1 MKSNELMGQFIEKMQ
16 KQNADKKEIVSDY
29 TYISWLEKFTLLH
42 GRFADDSWLYKPDEL
57 SKEDNANVNKLQLF
71 FEALSDYCH
80 KYYIDIAY
88 NKDFEVERINIKH
101 NGVGYQLGL
110 VVGQGAYMYVERK
123 EVEDNAIDFCDIV
136 NDAIPED
143 FEVKKALLKRFE
155 KIVAEMKKIG
165 VPDSVILEMV
175 NK

>member
-1 MKSNELMGQFIEKMQ
+1 MKSNELMNQFIQKMQ
-16 KQNADKKEIVSDY
+16 KVNADKKEIVSDY
-29 TYISWLEKFTLLH
+29 TYISWLEKFTLQH
-42 GRFADDSWLYKPDEL
+42 ESFSDDSWLYKPEEI
-57 SKEDNANVNKLQLF
+57 SKDDNANVNRLQLF

-123 EVEDNAIDFCDIV
+123 EVEDRAIDFCDIV
-136 NDAIPED
+136 NDTIPED
-143 FEVKKALLKRFE
+143 FEAKKALLKSFE
-155 KIVAEMKKIG
+155 EIVAEMKKIG